1 MDKQEFLQM
10 MKWKAAFTLIELLV
24 VIAVIAILAALLFPA
39 LIAAKL
45 RAQQVQCSGN
55 VRQLSLSIFMSAND
69 NATNTLATTIPPT
82 LVAEIGR
89 GL

>member
-55 VRQLSLSIFMSAND
+55 VRQRQRDKHVGYNDSAYPGGGNWSG
-69 NATNTLATTIPPT
+69 TLMAYF
-82 LVAEIGR
+82 
-89 GL
+89 